1 MPKPIYTFLRGTQ
14 LIHAKADLRYTLQK
28 YNIFFILQVFL
39 EQIQQSITHP
49 TTAHWKPKRPS
60 WHGFIARNAYFS
72 NSKMVSGA
80 IVISIT
86 AHMPAPMSFILAP
99 SE

>member
-39 EQIQQSITHP
+39 EQIQQSIATP
-49 TTAHWKPKRPS
+49 D
-60 WHGFIARNAYFS
+60 
-72 NSKMVSGA
+72 NSELEAKMA
-80 IVISIT
+80 ELERLY
-86 AHMPAPMSFILAP
+86 HLR
-99 SE
+99 

>member
-39 EQIQQSITHP
+39 EQIQQSIATP
-49 TTAHWKPKRPS
+49 DNGALE
-60 WHGFIARNAYFS
+60 A
-72 NSKMVSGA
+72 KMA
-80 IVISIT
+80 ELERLY
-86 AHMPAPMSFILAP
+86 HQR
-99 SE
+99 

>member
-39 EQIQQSITHP
+39 EQIQQSIATP
-49 TTAHWKPKRPS
+49 DNGALEAKMAEL
-60 WHGFIARNAYFS
+60 ARLYHLS
-72 NSKMVSGA
+72 
-80 IVISIT
+80 
-86 AHMPAPMSFILAP
+86 
-99 SE
+99 

>member
-39 EQIQQSITHP
+39 EQIQQSIATP
-49 TTAHWKPKRPS
+49 DNGALK
-60 WHGFIARNAYFS
+60 A
-72 NSKMVSGA
+72 KMAELFGA
-80 IVISIT
+80 DV
-86 AHMPAPMSFILAP
+86 
-99 SE
+99 

>member
-39 EQIQQSITHP
+39 EQIQQSIATPDNGALKAKIAELARLYHP
-49 TTAHWKPKRPS
+49 Q
-60 WHGFIARNAYFS
+60 
-72 NSKMVSGA
+72 
-80 IVISIT
+80 
-86 AHMPAPMSFILAP
+86 
-99 SE
+99 

>member
-39 EQIQQSITHP
+39 EQIQQSIATP
-49 TTAHWKPKRPS
+49 DNGELETKMAEL
-60 WHGFIARNAYFS
+60 ARLYHL
-72 NSKMVSGA
+72 K
-80 IVISIT
+80 
-86 AHMPAPMSFILAP
+86 
-99 SE
+99 

>member
-39 EQIQQSITHP
+39 EQIQQSIATP
-49 TTAHWKPKRPS
+49 D
-60 WHGFIARNAYFS
+60 
-72 NSKMVSGA
+72 NSELEAKMVELERLY
-80 IVISIT
+80 
-86 AHMPAPMSFILAP
+86 HLK
-99 SE
+99 